1 MLMSKRAMKASFKT
15 RKNFKEILPLNFKQ
29 KNEFQAYKNVDTP
42 SSKNK

>member
-1 MLMSKRAMKASFKT
+1 MLMSKRAMKASFK
-15 RKNFKEILPLNFKQ
+15 KKKFQEILPLNFKQ

>member
-15 RKNFKEILPLNFKQ
+15 EKFQGNLPLTLNK